1 MKANPLLL
9 LMRASS
15 LLVVV
20 LSASC
25 AGWMDQ
31 FVLPVSLV
39 LILVL
44 GIPHGATDHRMF
56 YSLAD
61 TQQRGAALQ
70 KKWFYVYYIGLM
82 LLCGVVWY
90 FFPISSFL
98 LFLLV
103 SAYHFGQLN
112 LNTTEWT
119 ESPLKQMTSVVS
131 GLFVLSVPLMSHA
144 DVAIPIVESM
154 LHLRIP
160 AAEIRPYFT
169 LLALCSGFCYGAFL
183 LILSLTNRAPRKVL
197 LRELVNW
204 MFLFALFYYAPLLLG
219 FSVYFSIWHA
229 LPSMRDQ
236 VAFYRQRQPD
246 YRLKNYV
253 LEMLPYSLLSLSVLL
268 FCAQFISE
276 KPLSEQLA
284 LLFAGIAMVTLPHVL
299 LMDWL
304 YSMPTAITTAK
315 RETTSCPA

>member
-1 MKANPLLL
+1 MKANPLLV

-20 LSASC
+20 LSVAC
-25 AGWMDQ
+25 AGWMDEYA
-31 FVLPVSLV
+31 LPVSLV

-61 TQQRGAALQ
+61 TQQHRAATH

-82 LLCGVVWY
+82 LLCGGVWY
-90 FFPISSFL
+90 FFPVASFL

-112 LNTTEWT
+112 LHTTEWKD
-119 ESPLKQMTSVVS
+119 SPLKLLTAAVS
-131 GLFVLSVPLMSHA
+131 GLFVLAVPLLAHA
-144 DVAIPIVESM
+144 DTALPIVEAM

-160 AAEIRPYFT
+160 AAEIQPYFT
-169 LLALCSGFCYGAFL
+169 PLALLSGFCYGAFL
-183 LILSLTNRAPRKVL
+183 LVLGITARAPRKVL
-197 LRELVNW
+197 LRESVNW
-204 MFLFALFYYAPLLLG
+204 VFLFALFYYAPLLLG

-236 VAFYRQRQPD
+236 VAFFQQRQPD

-253 LEMLPYSLLSLSVLL
+253 LEILPYSLLSLSALL
-268 FCAQFISE
+268 FCALFFYE
-276 KPLSEQLA
+276 KPLPEQLA

-304 YSMPTAITTAK
+304 YSIPATAGTEKQETTA
-315 RETTSCPA
+315 CAA